1 MMEQDMTV
9 APGRT
14 HKYYTGK
21 PRVEFGA
28 GLSYSKWNVGLKP
41 ESAPTVAIA
50 TSDTGSKNVTLS
62 ITNKGPLVGDAVIL
76 AFLVP
81 KTLSTQP
88 GSKMIQK
95 LWQFSRVADVAVGA
109 TMEVSFAVD
118 PEAVAITDLA
128 TGDIVSAP
136 GSYTLSFRDGS
147 GASVDVGLEVT
158 GKQHVI
164 ESFPTP

>member
-1 MMEQDMTV
+1 MTV

-14 HKYYTGK
+14 HKYFTGK
-21 PRVEFGA
+21 PRVPFGY
-28 GLSYSKWNVGLKP
+28 GLSYSRWAVGLKP
-41 ESAPTVAIA
+41 GSAHTVSIA
-50 TSDTGSKNVTLS
+50 TSDSGSTANVTLS
-62 ITNKGPLVGDAVIL
+62 ITNNGPRVGDAVVL

-81 KTLSTQP
+81 KSLPTQP
-88 GSKMIQK
+88 GSKMLQK
-95 LWQFSRVADVAVGA
+95 LWQFSRAPDVAVGA
-109 TMEVSFAVD
+109 TVELSFAVG
-118 PEAVAITDLA
+118 PEAVAINDLA
-128 TGDIVSAP
+128 TGDIISAP